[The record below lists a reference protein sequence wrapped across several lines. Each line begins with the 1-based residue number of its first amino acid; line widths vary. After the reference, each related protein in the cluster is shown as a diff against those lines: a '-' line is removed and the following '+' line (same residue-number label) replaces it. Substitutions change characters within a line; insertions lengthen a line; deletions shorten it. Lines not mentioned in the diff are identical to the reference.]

1 MPGPSSFR
9 GSALCRGMRV
19 VLAPIPEHPD
29 AVGTVDGEPLTYE
42 GRVPYVGGR
51 PVEHADLAEDL
62 AAAIEGCA
70 TALWGSDFT
79 NSLARVSDLNRRT
92 VTPDRFARNG
102 LPTWLLRLLGRAAA
116 TTSPRAT
123 GHMLLAACELVDRGP
138 YSKGQFLMRTSPAD
152 RDDLGVIA
160 RRDVDE
166 ALALIL
172 GARDARERPVDKNE
186 GT

>member
-1 MPGPSSFR
+1 
-9 GSALCRGMRV
+9 MRV
-19 VLAPIPEHPD
+19 VLCPVPNHPD
-29 AVGTVDGEPLTYE
+29 AVGLVDGLPLTYE
-42 GRVPYVGGR
+42 GRVPHVGGR
-51 PVEHADLAEDL
+51 PVEHADIAEDL
-62 AAAIEGCA
+62 AAAVEAAA
-70 TALWGSDFT
+70 TVLWGGDHT

-92 VTPDRFARNG
+92 VTRDRYERNG

-116 TTSPRAT
+116 TTTPRAT

-138 YSKGQFLMRTSPAD
+138 YSKGSVVMRTSPAD
-152 RDDLGVIA
+152 RDDLGVVA